1 MEGKDTIKELF
12 SQKLGN
18 HEVPVNPELWSSIAS
33 QIPAVTT
40 TSVATGVGLTTKLL
54 IGISVAAS
62 LATGIYFLQ
71 AENKNQEVKRIPE
84 TILPS
89 EVKQTGE
96 KDNKIENS
104 TVDNSSEK
112 TSESK
117 NPIDSKIIDYNSESN
132 TQNNTQNNV
141 ISGVI
146 NPVKNEEDILVETNS
161 NIEIKGSVEIC
172 PKSDVKAKEDSKVSE
187 NKVHIQNENIKPTV
201 QTNSVLIPK
210 ESSIQ
215 FTLPNVFTPNGDG
228 TNDYLETKIEG
239 VNEFSVVVLND
250 NGKVV
255 YQSQDTDFKWDG
267 TLPNGDKAPQGT
279 YVYYITGKDLEGRL
293 VSKHSRLT
301 IKY

>member
-33 QIPAVTT
+33 QIPAVTS

-62 LATGIYFLQ
+62 LATGVYFLQ
-71 AENKNQEVKRIPE
+71 AENKNQDVKRIPE

-104 TVDNSSEK
+104 SVDNSSEK

-117 NPIDSKIIDYNSESN
+117 KPIDSKITDNFSESN
-132 TQNNTQNNV
+132 TQSNV
-141 ISGVI
+141 ISGVT
-146 NPVKNEEDILVETNS
+146 NPVKNEEDIIVETKS
-161 NIEIKGSVEIC
+161 NVETKAAVEIC
-172 PKSDVKAKEDSKVSE
+172 SKSDVKAQEDPKVSD
-187 NKVHIQNENIKPTV
+187 NKVHVQNENIKPTV

-215 FTLPNVFTPNGDG
+215 ITLPNVFTPNGDG
-228 TNDYLETKIEG
+228 VNDYLELKISE
-239 VNEFSVVVLND
+239 VAEFSVVILNE
-250 NGKVV
+250 NGQVIF
-255 YQSQDTDFKWDG
+255 QSQDLYFRWDG
-267 TLPNGDKAPQGT
+267 LLPNGDKASRGT
-279 YVYYITGKDLEGRL
+279 YVYYVTGKDSEGNL
-293 VSKHSRLT
+293 ISKHSRLT
-301 IKY
+301 VSY

>member
-18 HEVPVNPELWSSIAS
+18 YEVPVNPELWSSISS

-62 LATGIYFLQ
+62 LVTGIYFLQ
-71 AENKNQEVKRIPE
+71 TENKDLEVKDSPK
-84 TILPS
+84 TVLPS
-89 EVKQTGE
+89 EVKQTLE
-96 KDNKIENS
+96 TDNKIDNS
-104 TVDNSSEK
+104 TVDNRSEK
-112 TSESK
+112 TFESK
-117 NPIDSKIIDYNSESN
+117 NQVDSKITENY
-132 TQNNTQNNV
+132 TQSKTQNNV
-141 ISGVI
+141 ISGVS
-146 NPVKNEEDILVETNS
+146 NPVKNDVNILVETNS
-161 NIEIKGSVEIC
+161 NIEIKGNVEIC
-172 PKSDVKAKEDSKVSE
+172 PKSDVKAKEDSKFSE

-239 VNEFSVVVLND
+239 VNEFSVVVLNE

>member
-89 EVKQTGE
+89 EVKKTGE

-132 TQNNTQNNV
+132 TQNNV
-141 ISGVI
+141 ISGVT

-161 NIEIKGSVEIC
+161 NLEIKGTVEIC
-172 PKSDVKAKEDSKVSE
+172 SKSDVKAQEDTKVSD

-239 VNEFSVVVLND
+239 VTEFSVVVLNE

-267 TLPNGDKAPQGT
+267 TLPNGDKVLQGS
-279 YVYYITGKDLEGRL
+279 YVYYITGKDSEGKL

>member
-18 HEVPVNPELWSSIAS
+18 HEVPVNPELWSSISA
-33 QIPAVTT
+33 QIPSVTT
-40 TSVATGVGLTTKLL
+40 TVATSVGLATKIL

-62 LATGIYFLQ
+62 LATGIYLIQ
-71 AENKNQEVKRIPE
+71 
-84 TILPS
+84 
-89 EVKQTGE
+89 
-96 KDNKIENS
+96 
-104 TVDNSSEK
+104 
-112 TSESK
+112 
-117 NPIDSKIIDYNSESN
+117 SN
-132 TQNNTQNNV
+132 
-141 ISGVI
+141 
-146 NPVKNEEDILVETNS
+146 EHS
-161 NIEIKGSVEIC
+161 NIEQQNSKETLPVQIKKNDNLNQKNEIPSLDNQNSIDNSVQIQVR
-172 PKSDVKAKEDSKVSE
+172 DNDRVAQ
-187 NKVHIQNENIKPTV
+187 NKNVIEFVRTPFSAES
-201 QTNSVLIPK
+201 NSVLNSQKQGTEVILQNEIKSLGQVKTQEDVFIQESVIEEESIGLTTNENVKPSLHNNSTLVPA

-239 VNEFSVVVLND
+239 VTEFSVVVLNE

-255 YQSQDTDFKWDG
+255 YQSQDIDFKWDG
-267 TLPNGDKAPQGT
+267 LMPNGDKAPQGT

>member
-18 HEVPVNPELWSSIAS
+18 YEVPVKPELWSSISS

-40 TSVATGVGLTTKLL
+40 TSVATSVGLATKIL

-71 AENKNQEVKRIPE
+71 TENKDQEVKDTPK

-89 EVKQTGE
+89 EVKQTLE
-96 KDNKIENS
+96 TDNKIDNS
-104 TVDNSSEK
+104 TVDNRSEK
-112 TSESK
+112 TFESK
-117 NPIDSKIIDYNSESN
+117 NQVDSKIADNY
-132 TQNNTQNNV
+132 TQSKTQNNV
-141 ISGVI
+141 ISGVS
-146 NPVKNEEDILVETNS
+146 NPVKNDVNILVETNS
-161 NIEIKGSVEIC
+161 NIEIKGNFEIC

-187 NKVHIQNENIKPTV
+187 NKVHIQNENINPTV

-239 VNEFSVVVLND
+239 VNEFSVVVLNE

>member
-62 LATGIYFLQ
+62 LATGIYFIQ
-71 AENKNQEVKRIPE
+71 SENNDQEVKSTPE

-117 NPIDSKIIDYNSESN
+117 KSIDSKIIDLNSESN
-132 TQNNTQNNV
+132 IQNNV
-141 ISGVI
+141 ISAVT
-146 NPVKNEEDILVETNS
+146 NPVKNEKDILVETNS
-161 NIEIKGSVEIC
+161 NLEIKGTVEIC
-172 PKSDVKAKEDSKVSE
+172 SKSDVKAQEDTKVSD
-187 NKVHIQNENIKPTV
+187 NKVHIQKENIKPTV

-215 FTLPNVFTPNGDG
+215 ITLPNVFTPNGDG
-228 TNDYLETKIEG
+228 VNDYLEIKISE
-239 VNEFSVVVLND
+239 VAEFSVVILNE
-250 NGKVV
+250 NGQVIF
-255 YQSQDTDFKWDG
+255 QSQDLNFRWDG
-267 TLPNGDKAPQGT
+267 LLPNGDKASRGT
-279 YVYYITGKDLEGRL
+279 YVYYVTGKDSVGNLI
-293 VSKHSRLT
+293 SKHSRLT
-301 IKY
+301 VSY